1 MPSDNLVTQLQPH
14 VRIARSHVTPANLRL
29 LNVLVA
35 IFLLLIDISGLINV
49 LVSAPK
55 VKTLM
60 SLLLSGMG
68 LLWEFQLLDSNLVML
83 TPSMKRM
90 NTSVNSV
97 MITA

>member
-1 MPSDNLVTQLQPH
+1 MVTQLQPH

-49 LVSAPK
+49 LVSALE

-68 LLWEFQLLDSNLVML
+68 LLWELFQLLDSNLVMSTL
-83 TPSMKRM
+83 SMKRM
-90 NTSVNSV
+90 NSSVNSV

>member
-1 MPSDNLVTQLQPH
+1 M
-14 VRIARSHVTPANLRL
+14 RIARSHVTPANLRL

-49 LVSAPK
+49 LVSALE

-60 SLLLSGMG
+60 SLLLSGMV
-68 LLWEFQLLDSNLVML
+68 LLWELFQLLDSNLVMSTL
-83 TPSMKRM
+83 SMQRM
-90 NTSVNSV
+90 NSSVNSV

>member
-1 MPSDNLVTQLQPH
+1 MVTQLQPH

-49 LVSAPK
+49 LVSALE

-68 LLWEFQLLDSNLVML
+68 LLWELFQLLDSNLVMSTL
-83 TPSMKRM
+83 SMKRM
-90 NTSVNSV
+90 NSFVNSV

>member
-1 MPSDNLVTQLQPH
+1 

-49 LVSAPK
+49 LVSALE

-60 SLLLSGMG
+60 LLLLSGMG
-68 LLWEFQLLDSNLVML
+68 LLWELFQLLDSNLVMSTL
-83 TPSMKRM
+83 SMQRM
-90 NTSVNSV
+90 NSSVNSV